1 MRETAQP
8 RERSIPWWVG
18 VLALALAA
26 RLAYLL
32 VLREPLLQ
40 GDQFGYLFGALRI
53 AAHEDPLGYVAR
65 HEEWRSWGV
74 RWTRAPLYPLF
85 ASLPLRLLGP
95 QLLPLQILNAA
106 LGALAALQAGALGRR
121 AAGRLGTWAGVAQ
134 ALYWPAIELTPK
146 TLSENLHAP
155 LLLAALAALARSV
168 EPEQL
173 GHAAWGGFLLGLSAL
188 ARTVSAAFVP
198 LAALW
203 RYAVAGGRK
212 GLLAA
217 LLVGAGAGG
226 AILPWTL
233 RNVWFGHQVVLI
245 DNVGLFNLWKDNLYE
260 AGPDLREGWPFR
272 RGRAQAVPQVAPRT
286 ILRGI
291 AANPAAFAS
300 KVWGNL
306 GHLVRPEGLHLLL
319 DEEHT
324 QPAWR
329 HALAIVL
336 DDGLLLVSLSLL
348 PGFLLARRGSAARG
362 LILGWLGYYAFMLV
376 VVFHVEIRYRSVF
389 VPLLFVAALGG
400 AAALADRSQ
409 LGGPRRSIAVAL
421 LVLPTLLL
429 AAGYGNRALCALS
442 AQRHLEDAR
451 AALARGDRQG
461 GAQAAANAA
470 SRDPGSARPWL
481 AYGAMLARAGAFAD
495 AIDAYERAAQRRPDH
510 PLPRLV
516 MPQLLS
522 AAGRESEVPEA
533 ARQARLLA
541 LRRGPWLALDLAW
554 RALPAPRTDEVLLPD
569 DEHGA
574 ARGFHHPR
582 GGTRWTGPR
591 AWLRLEPRTPAS
603 EYELTLELGSPDPA
617 PLPDPTVEL
626 RVTGGPSARFVLG
639 RAIQPYRLRV
649 PAAAT
654 HPLVVEIRA
663 PAWLK
668 IGLMAELGV
677 AVKRMAVAPLG

>member
-1 MRETAQP
+1 
-8 RERSIPWWVG
+8 
-18 VLALALAA
+18 
-26 RLAYLL
+26 
-32 VLREPLLQ
+32 
-40 GDQFGYLFGALRI
+40 
-53 AAHEDPLGYVAR
+53 VAR
-65 HEEWRSWGV
+65 PGRSWG
-74 RWTRAPLYPLF
+74 RWTRAPLYPLL

-173 GHAAWGGFLLGLSAL
+173 GRAAWGGFLLGLSAL

-212 GLLAA
+212 GVLAA
-217 LLVGAGAGG
+217 LVVGAGAGA
-226 AILPWTL
+226 AIMPWTL

-260 AGPDLREGWPFR
+260 AGPDLREGWPFK

-291 AANPAAFAS
+291 AANPAAFAN

-348 PGFLLARRGSAARG
+348 PAFLLARRGSATRG
-362 LILGWLGYYAFMLV
+362 LILGWLGYYVFMLV
-376 VVFHVEIRYRSVF
+376 VVFHVEIRYRSAF
-389 VPLLFVAALGG
+389 VPLLFVAAFGG
-400 AAALADRSQ
+400 ARRWRTAPA
-409 LGGPRRSIAVAL
+409 GGRGEHRGGAPRVLTLLPPPATERRSARWRRSA
-421 LVLPTLLL
+421 TWRTHERHWRGGT
-429 AAGYGNRALCALS
+429 AR
-442 AQRHLEDAR
+442 AQRKPPPTRRR
-451 AALARGDRQG
+451 ATPVPL
-461 GAQAAANAA
+461 
-470 SRDPGSARPWL
+470 DPGSLTAQSWPARVRSRTRSMPTS
-481 AYGAMLARAGAFAD
+481 ARRSD
-495 AIDAYERAAQRRPDH
+495 AP
-510 PLPRLV
+510 
-516 MPQLLS
+516 
-522 AAGRESEVPEA
+522 
-533 ARQARLLA
+533 
-541 LRRGPWLALDLAW
+541 
-554 RALPAPRTDEVLLPD
+554 T
-569 DEHGA
+569 
-574 ARGFHHPR
+574 
-582 GGTRWTGPR
+582 TRYR
-591 AWLRLEPRTPAS
+591 AW
-603 EYELTLELGSPDPA
+603 
-617 PLPDPTVEL
+617 
-626 RVTGGPSARFVLG
+626 
-639 RAIQPYRLRV
+639 
-649 PAAAT
+649 
-654 HPLVVEIRA
+654 
-663 PAWLK
+663 
-668 IGLMAELGV
+668 
-677 AVKRMAVAPLG
+677 